1 MKKCYFDH
9 KTKPSTFVVKNN
21 GEEIFRG
28 NFTEGY
34 KIFQE
39 LPRNPSPSKD
49 VGKPE
54 VPDQCPSNLPSS

>member
-34 KIFQE
+34 KIFQD
-39 LPRNPSPSKD
+39 LPRNTVTEFKA
-49 VGKPE
+49 KE
-54 VPDQCPSNLPSS
+54 ATENIKNKE